1 MISQRKVALT
11 LLIFY
16 VFAAVAYGLTLELT
30 SRWEA
35 EEVPQRML
43 LDYGLKALVSLP
55 LVYLVFGVMRRR
67 SEAPQLVVTALMAI
81 PFAFAWQLSYY
92 AVGDLVGIGHMG
104 PVGRWWDIYIPTLVY
119 CIQFLILF
127 AAQYHNRSL
136 AATQRAERL
145 AALAQASELAAL
157 KAQVNPHFL
166 FNTLNAIS
174 ASLPP
179 EREDTRELMGR
190 LADLFRYQ
198 VVASQSDAVPLSR
211 ELAFVRDYL
220 TLARARMGARLTFAI
235 EVDAG
240 VDTDTPILP
249 MLLQPLVE
257 NAVKHGLSPKLAGGR
272 VRVVVRRERERLRF
286 EINDDGVGFGQDH
299 GGGSGTGVGLANTR
313 RRLELAYGSDLTVAA
328 GAAGGTVVRFEVP
341 VARLGVSHPGATE
354 GLNLHSDRTAAP
366 PIAAHAA

>member
-35 EEVPQRML
+35 EQVPQRML

-67 SEAPQLVVTALMAI
+67 RETEQLFVTALLAL

-92 AVGDLVGIGHMG
+92 AVGDLVGVGHMG

-127 AAQYHNRSL
+127 AAQYHNRTL

-198 VVASQSDAVPLSR
+198 VIASQSETVPLRR
-211 ELAFVRDYL
+211 ELDFVRDYL
-220 TLARARMGARLTFAI
+220 TLARARMGARLTYDI
-235 EVDAG
+235 ELAEG
-240 VDTDTPILP
+240 VPHEAPVLP
-249 MLLQPLVE
+249 MLLQPIVE
-257 NAVKHGLSPKLAGGR
+257 NAVKHGLSPKLSGGHVVVQVGR
-272 VRVVVRRERERLRF
+272 VGDRLRV
-286 EINDDGVGFGQDH
+286 EVEDDGVGLGAS
-299 GGGSGTGVGLANTR
+299 GASGTGVGLANTR
-313 RRLELAYGSDLTVAA
+313 RRLELTYGTELQLVDR
-328 GAAGGTVVRFEVP
+328 AGGGTRVLFDVP
-341 VARLGVSHPGATE
+341 IAPTAGTPSASLVSPRP
-354 GLNLHSDRTAAP
+354 DRAPTAAP
-366 PIAAHAA
+366 AVALTTA